1 MSRIEKV
8 YEEYKKAVKEFGS
21 EEHNQAER
29 RKILQHLKDLE
40 QEMDKYFQMG
50 EAI

>member
-8 YEEYKKAVKEFGS
+8 YEEYKKAVKDFGS

-29 RKILQHLKDLE
+29 RKILRHLKDLE
-40 QEMDKYFQMG
+40 TEMDSYFG
-50 EAI
+50 TGA